1 MTHST
6 LKECASPVTTYPK
19 MESKKRQVKLIKE
32 HKPNERLV
40 TYPES
45 ISPYTCHKDGPRVLN
60 DRIDLNPRVGM
71 SIGRPGGHRRVFLSF

>member
-19 MESKKRQVKLIKE
+19 MESKKKKKKRKVKLIKE
-32 HKPNERLV
+32 HKPNERRV

-45 ISPYTCHKDGPRVLN
+45 ISPYTCCKDGPR
-60 DRIDLNPRVGM
+60 GT
-71 SIGRPGGHRRVFLSF
+71 